1 MRASPKLKKC
11 HLGGQQHI
19 FFFLRYH
26 ENNLR
31 TISNDVL
38 RKEMETKFD
47 GKPKFRKFAK
57 NCLPCS
63 IVLVR
68 AKIREWRCHLV
79 ILSGKRVTFS
89 YFEERSQISLEME
102 LSGIGA
108 GLHLGNDDDDEEEEE
123 ADDADDDN
131 DEDDDEASSLMMMN
145 EDEDEDENGVDEDRE
160 GKEDDE
166 MA

>member
-1 MRASPKLKKC
+1 MGASPKLKKC
-11 HLGGQQHI
+11 HLGGQQHM
-19 FFFLRYH
+19 FFLRYH

-31 TISNDVL
+31 TISNDGL
-38 RKEMETKFD
+38 RKETKFD

-89 YFEERSQISLEME
+89 YFEELIQISLEME
-102 LSGIGA
+102 LSGI
-108 GLHLGNDDDDEEEEE
+108 
-123 ADDADDDN
+123 
-131 DEDDDEASSLMMMN
+131 
-145 EDEDEDENGVDEDRE
+145 
-160 GKEDDE
+160 
-166 MA
+166 

>member
-1 MRASPKLKKC
+1 M
-11 HLGGQQHI
+11 
-19 FFFLRYH
+19 FFLRYH

-31 TISNDVL
+31 TISNDGL
-38 RKEMETKFD
+38 RKETKFD

-57 NCLPCS
+57 NWLPCS

-89 YFEERSQISLEME
+89 YFEERIKISLEME

-108 GLHLGNDDDDEEEEE
+108 GLHLGNDEEEEEEEE

-131 DEDDDEASSLMMMN
+131 DEDDDEASSLMMTMKM
-145 EDEDEDENGVDEDRE
+145 RMRR
-160 GKEDDE
+160 K
-166 MA
+166 MALMMIARGRKMMKWLELAYNANYITL